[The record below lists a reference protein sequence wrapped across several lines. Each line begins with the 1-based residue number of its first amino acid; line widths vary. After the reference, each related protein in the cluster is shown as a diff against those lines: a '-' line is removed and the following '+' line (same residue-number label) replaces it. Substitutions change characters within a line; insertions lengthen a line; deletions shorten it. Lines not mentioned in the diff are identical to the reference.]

1 MKKIPDSEL
10 EIMMVIWE
18 ADGEVTSDYII
29 ERLDK
34 DWAKPTVLNFL
45 SRLCE
50 RGYLECEKRSRLN
63 YYRPTVGIDEYRKSA
78 LGDFM
83 ARLFHNS
90 PSSLIASLWDG
101 GTISESEREELKR
114 FIENGGN

>member
-10 EIMMVIWE
+10 EIMMVIWD
-18 ADGEVTSDYII
+18 APQEVTSDYII
-29 ERLDK
+29 ERLNK
-34 DWAKPTVLNFL
+34 TWAKPTVLNFL

-50 RGYLECEKRSRLN
+50 RGYLECEKRGRHN

-101 GTISESEREELKR
+101 GAISDSEREELKR
-114 FIENGGN
+114 FIENGG